1 MDRRPAAATCEA
13 PSPAAAAT
21 RALMILVAAL
31 ALSGCWTDAA
41 TRLAQ
46 DLKSGAARLGPNEG
60 AKASLVHRVPS
71 RAGECTGPYR
81 VQLDRV
87 GAIIVW
93 CKDATGAVTVSSHST
108 TSHGRIVDT
117 PETYIVDKAAGEPL
131 MIGLERL
138 GGRVLISSAR

>member
-1 MDRRPAAATCEA
+1 MDRRPAAATGKA
-13 PSPAAAAT
+13 PSPAAVAP

-46 DLKSGAARLGPNEG
+46 DLASSAARLGPNEG

-71 RAGECTGPYR
+71 KAGECTGPYR
-81 VQLDRV
+81 VQFDRV

-93 CKDATGAVTVSSHST
+93 CKDVAGAVTVSSHST
-108 TSHGRIVDT
+108 TSHGRTVDT

-131 MIGLERL
+131 MIGLERR